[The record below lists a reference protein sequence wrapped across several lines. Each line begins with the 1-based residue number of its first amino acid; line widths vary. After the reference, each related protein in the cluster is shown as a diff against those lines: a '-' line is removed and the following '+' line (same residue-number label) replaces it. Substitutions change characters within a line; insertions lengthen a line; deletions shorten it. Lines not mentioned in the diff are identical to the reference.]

1 MNYEETQVKK
11 SKVNG
16 ATLALK
22 GLERVSTA
30 RILWYLIK
38 RHKFAIVIVWAIVIT
53 ILYLMPFLPSL
64 LVGMILSI

>member
-1 MNYEETQVKK
+1 MNYEETPVKK
-11 SKVNG
+11 SKVSG
-16 ATLALK
+16 DTLVLK
-22 GLERVSTA
+22 GLEKVSTA